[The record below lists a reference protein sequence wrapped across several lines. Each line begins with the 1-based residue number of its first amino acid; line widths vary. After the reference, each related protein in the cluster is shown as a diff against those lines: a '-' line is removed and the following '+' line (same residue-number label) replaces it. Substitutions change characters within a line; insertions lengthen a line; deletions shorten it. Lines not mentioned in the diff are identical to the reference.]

1 MPPRVL
7 KSGSLRKST
16 GPFQLFA
23 RGSSG
28 GKGANGGAGLLGYEE
43 FLQLPARDQIAYL
56 EKRHRAVTH
65 ECDNL
70 VNAAGEE
77 AEQITASARAQMEA
91 DRRKAREEGYAAGM
105 EEARSKLRSDYGAQL
120 PALLQRLDQTIG
132 DAATAQQQYLDA
144 LAQPLVSL
152 LMEVVR
158 KLYWDSQMDAPRL
171 AEIVSAV
178 SAALRSPDH
187 LAVRVNPR
195 DAEAVECAGF
205 TEALEGAGLSSSR
218 VQLTPDPSLKR
229 GECRIVYGSAEM
241 VLDPDGVF
249 ALLQRTLLNAA
260 ESAGGGAGD
269 G

>member
-1 MPPRVL
+1 MPPQVL
-7 KSGSLRKST
+7 KSGSLRKSI

-28 GKGANGGAGLLGYEE
+28 GKSANGGAGLLGYEE

-56 EKRHRAVTH
+56 ERRHRAVTH
-65 ECDNL
+65 ECDDL
-70 VNAAGEE
+70 VNAAREE
-77 AEQITASARAQMEA
+77 AEQLVAAARSQVEA
-91 DRRKAREEGYAAGM
+91 ERRTAREEGYAAGM

-120 PALLQRLDQTIG
+120 PALLQRFDRTITE
-132 DAATAQQQYLDA
+132 ASAAQQQYLDA
-144 LAQPLVSL
+144 LAQPLINL
-152 LMEVVR
+152 LLEVIR

-178 SAALRSPDH
+178 SGELRSPDH
-187 LAVRVNPR
+187 LAVRVNPK

-205 TEALEGAGLSSSR
+205 SEALESAGLGPER
-218 VQLTPDPSLKR
+218 VRLTPDPSLKR
-229 GECRIVYGSAEM
+229 GECRIAYGAAEM
-241 VLDPDGVF
+241 VLDPDSVF

-260 ESAGGGAGD
+260 EAAGDGAGD